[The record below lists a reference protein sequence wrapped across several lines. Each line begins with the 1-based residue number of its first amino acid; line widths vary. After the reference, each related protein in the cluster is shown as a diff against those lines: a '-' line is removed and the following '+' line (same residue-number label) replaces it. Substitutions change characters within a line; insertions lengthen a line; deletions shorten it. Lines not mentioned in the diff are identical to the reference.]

1 MKFDKQPLTLEQQAD
16 LLLFRGLIA
25 DKQVLINRLSVV
37 NYYRLSAY
45 LYPFRTTDN
54 RFKENTTLDLIWT
67 RYTFDRQLRL
77 IVMDAIERFEV
88 SVRTKLAYHFCLV
101 NGHFAYENQKNLP
114 GLSEEVHKKWLD
126 ELNEEIK
133 RSKEPFII
141 HFNKKY
147 DDEHPMPPLW
157 MAVEIMS
164 FGKMLTLFR
173 GVDYKMKQKI
183 SSYYN
188 ISDEIFLSWL
198 LALNSVRNICAHH
211 GRLIDREF
219 GYRPKIPR
227 EQKHPEWHRP
237 VEISSDRIFG
247 ILTILKYILQF
258 DAPSSSW
265 EDRLLRLFSQYHE
278 IPMHVMGFP
287 NNWEG
292 SPLWKN
298 KN

>member
-54 RFKENTTLDLIWT
+54 RFKENTTLDLIWK

-77 IVMDAIERFEV
+77 LVMDAIERIEV

-101 NGHFAYENQKNLP
+101 NGPFAYKNQNNLP
-114 GLSEEVHKKWLD
+114 EMKQDVHKKWLD
-126 ELNEEIK
+126 ELTEEIV
-133 RSKEPFII
+133 RSPEPFIK
-141 HFNKKY
+141 HFKEKY
-147 DDEHPMPPLW
+147 GNTNALPPLW
-157 MAVEIMS
+157 MAVEVMS

-183 SSYYN
+183 SLYYN

-219 GYRPKIPR
+219 GYKPKIPR
-227 EQKHPEWHRP
+227 KQKYPEWHLP
-237 VEISSDRIFG
+237 VEISRDRIFG
-247 ILTILKYILQF
+247 VLTILKYILQF